1 MIQKELSTKHVLGIK
16 YLTPQDIQ
24 LIFETAESFKEVIN
38 RPIKKVPS
46 LRDVTVANL
55 FFENSTRTRISFE
68 LAEKRL
74 SADIVNFS
82 ASNSSLTKGESLI
95 DTANNILSMK
105 VDMIVGGVDSSQEES
120 NFMNKKKFTKM
131 VEDCV
136 RRESMSYMDTV
147 VYLCEQNNLE
157 IEDVK
162 KYIAISIK
170 EKIEIEAM
178 KLNFLEKS
186 GSL

>member
-1 MIQKELSTKHVLGIK
+1 
-16 YLTPQDIQ
+16 
-24 LIFETAESFKEVIN
+24 
-38 RPIKKVPS
+38 
-46 LRDVTVANL
+46 
-55 FFENSTRTRISFE
+55 
-68 LAEKRL
+68 
-74 SADIVNFS
+74 
-82 ASNSSLTKGESLI
+82 
-95 DTANNILSMK
+95 MK
-105 VDMIVGGVDSSQEES
+105 VDFQMGGVDSSQEES

-136 RRESMSYMDTV
+136 RTKSMSYMDTV

-170 EKIEIEAM
+170 EKIEMEAM

-186 GSL
+186 ETLPNTK

>member
-1 MIQKELSTKHVLGIK
+1 MQ
-16 YLTPQDIQ
+16 
-24 LIFETAESFKEVIN
+24 
-38 RPIKKVPS
+38 
-46 LRDVTVANL
+46 
-55 FFENSTRTRISFE
+55 
-68 LAEKRL
+68 
-74 SADIVNFS
+74 
-82 ASNSSLTKGESLI
+82 
-95 DTANNILSMK
+95 
-105 VDMIVGGVDSSQEES
+105 VDFQMGGVDSSQQES

-170 EKIEIEAM
+170 EKIEFEAM
-178 KLNFLEKS
+178 KLNFLQKTE
-186 GSL
+186 SLPNTK

>member
-1 MIQKELSTKHVLGIK
+1 
-16 YLTPQDIQ
+16 
-24 LIFETAESFKEVIN
+24 
-38 RPIKKVPS
+38 
-46 LRDVTVANL
+46 
-55 FFENSTRTRISFE
+55 
-68 LAEKRL
+68 
-74 SADIVNFS
+74 
-82 ASNSSLTKGESLI
+82 
-95 DTANNILSMK
+95 MK
-105 VDMIVGGVDSSQEES
+105 VDMIVGGVDSSQAES

-136 RRESMSYMDTV
+136 RTKSMSYMDTV

-170 EKIEIEAM
+170 EKIEMEAM

-186 GSL
+186 ETLPNTK

>member
-1 MIQKELSTKHVLGIK
+1 MNQR
-16 YLTPQDIQ
+16 
-24 LIFETAESFKEVIN
+24 LI
-38 RPIKKVPS
+38 
-46 LRDVTVANL
+46 
-55 FFENSTRTRISFE
+55 
-68 LAEKRL
+68 
-74 SADIVNFS
+74 
-82 ASNSSLTKGESLI
+82 
-95 DTANNILSMK
+95 MK

-170 EKIEIEAM
+170 EKIEFEAM
-178 KLNFLEKS
+178 KLNFLQRTE
-186 GSL
+186 SLPNTK

>member
-1 MIQKELSTKHVLGIK
+1 
-16 YLTPQDIQ
+16 
-24 LIFETAESFKEVIN
+24 
-38 RPIKKVPS
+38 
-46 LRDVTVANL
+46 
-55 FFENSTRTRISFE
+55 
-68 LAEKRL
+68 
-74 SADIVNFS
+74 
-82 ASNSSLTKGESLI
+82 
-95 DTANNILSMK
+95 
-105 VDMIVGGVDSSQEES
+105 MIVGGVDSSQEES

-136 RRESMSYMDTV
+136 RTKSMSYMDTV

-170 EKIEIEAM
+170 EKIEMEAM

-186 GSL
+186 ETLPNTK

>member
-1 MIQKELSTKHVLGIK
+1 MQ
-16 YLTPQDIQ
+16 
-24 LIFETAESFKEVIN
+24 
-38 RPIKKVPS
+38 
-46 LRDVTVANL
+46 
-55 FFENSTRTRISFE
+55 
-68 LAEKRL
+68 
-74 SADIVNFS
+74 
-82 ASNSSLTKGESLI
+82 
-95 DTANNILSMK
+95 
-105 VDMIVGGVDSSQEES
+105 VDFQMGGVDSSQQES

-136 RRESMSYMDTV
+136 RTKSMSYMDTV

-170 EKIEIEAM
+170 EKIEMEAM

-186 GSL
+186 ETLPNTK

>member
-1 MIQKELSTKHVLGIK
+1 
-16 YLTPQDIQ
+16 
-24 LIFETAESFKEVIN
+24 
-38 RPIKKVPS
+38 
-46 LRDVTVANL
+46 
-55 FFENSTRTRISFE
+55 
-68 LAEKRL
+68 
-74 SADIVNFS
+74 
-82 ASNSSLTKGESLI
+82 
-95 DTANNILSMK
+95 MK

-170 EKIEIEAM
+170 EKIEMEAM

-186 GSL
+186 ETLPNTK

>member
-1 MIQKELSTKHVLGIK
+1 MQ
-16 YLTPQDIQ
+16 
-24 LIFETAESFKEVIN
+24 
-38 RPIKKVPS
+38 
-46 LRDVTVANL
+46 
-55 FFENSTRTRISFE
+55 
-68 LAEKRL
+68 
-74 SADIVNFS
+74 
-82 ASNSSLTKGESLI
+82 
-95 DTANNILSMK
+95 
-105 VDMIVGGVDSSQEES
+105 VDFQIGGVDSSQEES

-136 RRESMSYMDTV
+136 RTKSMSYMDTV

-170 EKIEIEAM
+170 EKIEMEAM

>member
-1 MIQKELSTKHVLGIK
+1 M
-16 YLTPQDIQ
+16 
-24 LIFETAESFKEVIN
+24 
-38 RPIKKVPS
+38 
-46 LRDVTVANL
+46 
-55 FFENSTRTRISFE
+55 
-68 LAEKRL
+68 
-74 SADIVNFS
+74 
-82 ASNSSLTKGESLI
+82 
-95 DTANNILSMK
+95 
-105 VDMIVGGVDSSQEES
+105 GGVDSSQEES

-136 RRESMSYMDTV
+136 RTNSMSYMDSV
-147 VYLCEQNNLE
+147 VHLCDKNNLE

-170 EKIEIEAM
+170 EKIEMEAM

>member
-1 MIQKELSTKHVLGIK
+1 
-16 YLTPQDIQ
+16 
-24 LIFETAESFKEVIN
+24 
-38 RPIKKVPS
+38 
-46 LRDVTVANL
+46 
-55 FFENSTRTRISFE
+55 
-68 LAEKRL
+68 
-74 SADIVNFS
+74 
-82 ASNSSLTKGESLI
+82 
-95 DTANNILSMK
+95 MK
-105 VDMIVGGVDSSQEES
+105 VDFQMGGVDSSQEES

-136 RRESMSYMDTV
+136 RTKSMTYMDTV
-147 VYLCEQNNLE
+147 VYLCEKNNLE

-170 EKIEIEAM
+170 EKIEMEAM

>member
-1 MIQKELSTKHVLGIK
+1 
-16 YLTPQDIQ
+16 
-24 LIFETAESFKEVIN
+24 
-38 RPIKKVPS
+38 
-46 LRDVTVANL
+46 
-55 FFENSTRTRISFE
+55 
-68 LAEKRL
+68 
-74 SADIVNFS
+74 
-82 ASNSSLTKGESLI
+82 
-95 DTANNILSMK
+95 MK

-136 RRESMSYMDTV
+136 RKESMSYMDTV